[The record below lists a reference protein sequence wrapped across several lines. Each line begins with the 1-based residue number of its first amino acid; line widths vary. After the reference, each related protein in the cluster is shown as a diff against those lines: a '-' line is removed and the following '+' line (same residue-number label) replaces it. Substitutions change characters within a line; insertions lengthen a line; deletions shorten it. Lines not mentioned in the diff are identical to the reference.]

1 MPFLLS
7 PVSHVAVGTRD
18 QRGDGR
24 VDKIYAFNPII
35 SPNGEVI
42 FGPPP
47 NCFYMVSSVV
57 LIDFCTGAGLLARV
71 IEERM
76 VSG

>member
-1 MPFLLS
+1 M
-7 PVSHVAVGTRD
+7 
-18 QRGDGR
+18 
-24 VDKIYAFNPII
+24 DKIYAFNPII
-35 SPNGEVI
+35 SLNGEVI

-76 VSG
+76 VNG